1 VSKQWSPRKQTVQL
15 APSRIRRQPVPV
27 QKAPEP
33 PSPERE
39 VLGGIAGITLFAVA
53 LAVLILGVSI
63 ATIIHTDPNAAARA
77 ARFSQCYDAE
87 GSNCVL
93 DGNTI
98 YIQGQKIEIAG
109 VAAPKIQGAQ
119 CDDERS
125 NCVLDGNTIYIQGQ
139 KIEIAGVAAPKIQG
153 AQCDDERSRG
163 IDSAVRLADLLNSG
177 KVTVGA
183 SVREPDGQLRTR
195 VEVGGNDVAT
205 AMINAGMARAYG
217 NTDGWCG

>member
-77 ARFSQCYDAE
+77 ARFGQCYDAE

-109 VAAPKIQGAQ
+109 V
-119 CDDERS
+119 
-125 NCVLDGNTIYIQGQ
+125 V
-139 KIEIAGVAAPKIQG
+139 APKIQG